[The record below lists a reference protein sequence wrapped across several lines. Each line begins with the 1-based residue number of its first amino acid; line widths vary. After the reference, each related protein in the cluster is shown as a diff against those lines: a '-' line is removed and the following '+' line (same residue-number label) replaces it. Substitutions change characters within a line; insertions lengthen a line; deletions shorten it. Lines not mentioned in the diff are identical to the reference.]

1 MTKNSTA
8 MDMAHGPLM
17 KNIFI
22 FCVPLMFSYLL
33 QIAFNAADT
42 IVVGKFS
49 GQQALAAVG
58 ATGSI
63 VSLLVALFNGLS
75 VGANILIAMQ
85 IGKKENKQIS
95 DSVHTAYF
103 MAITGG
109 LLLSIVGFFCSSP
122 VLKLMNT
129 PPDIIAL
136 STLYMRI
143 YFIGSIPLLI
153 YDFGSSILRARGDTT
168 GPTVIL
174 VISGVLNVFLNL
186 VFVIGF
192 KMSVAGVAAATV
204 ISEILSA
211 VLITLSLMRQT
222 DSTKLFLNK
231 IKPVPE
237 FFNSI
242 LQIGVPAGLQGMM
255 WCISNVVIQSS
266 INSFGSISVAGNSAT
281 QNIENFVYIGM
292 QAFSQGCTTFTSQ
305 CRGAREWARI
315 KKIMYIFCILNVVV
329 SFIVGGASWLF
340 GPKLLS
346 LYTNDSDVIISGML
360 RMWFVVFWLWINA
373 LLDIPASS
381 LRGMGFST
389 TPVAAMFIGIVGVR
403 LFYIGTI
410 WQSFRTL
417 ENLYLIFPV
426 SWGITTIAMFF
437 LWHIC
442 YRKTHR

>member
-1 MTKNSTA
+1 
-8 MDMAHGPLM
+8 MAHGPLM

-186 VFVIGF
+186 VFVISF

-237 FFNSI
+237 FFSSI

-292 QAFSQGCTTFTSQ
+292 EAF
-305 CRGAREWARI
+305 
-315 KKIMYIFCILNVVV
+315 
-329 SFIVGGASWLF
+329 
-340 GPKLLS
+340 
-346 LYTNDSDVIISGML
+346 
-360 RMWFVVFWLWINA
+360 
-373 LLDIPASS
+373 
-381 LRGMGFST
+381 
-389 TPVAAMFIGIVGVR
+389 
-403 LFYIGTI
+403 
-410 WQSFRTL
+410 
-417 ENLYLIFPV
+417 
-426 SWGITTIAMFF
+426 
-437 LWHIC
+437 
-442 YRKTHR
+442 